1 MTPVPSYLK
10 QTVVALLGIMAVCFF
25 SCTKNKAPLQPVKPL
40 PAVVSFSTHIIP
52 LFNTYCNTSGCHG
65 GSSPAAHL
73 DLSPAVAYKQLFA
86 HQEVDTVNADASVI
100 YIQMNSTSNPMPLS
114 GRLSD
119 YEVGL
124 VYKWIRQKAK
134 NN

>member
-1 MTPVPSYLK
+1 M
-10 QTVVALLGIMAVCFF
+10 ALQGIAAVCFF
-25 SCTKNKAPLQPVKPL
+25 ACTKNEAPLQPVKQL

-52 LFNTYCNTSGCHG
+52 LFNAYCNNSGCHG
-65 GSSPAAHL
+65 GASPAAHL
-73 DLSPAVAYKQLFA
+73 DLSPAMAYSQLFA
-86 HQEVDTVNADASVI
+86 RQEVDTVNADASVL
-100 YIQMNSTSNPMPLS
+100 YIQMNSTSNPMPRS

-124 VYKWIRQKAK
+124 VYKWIRQKAR